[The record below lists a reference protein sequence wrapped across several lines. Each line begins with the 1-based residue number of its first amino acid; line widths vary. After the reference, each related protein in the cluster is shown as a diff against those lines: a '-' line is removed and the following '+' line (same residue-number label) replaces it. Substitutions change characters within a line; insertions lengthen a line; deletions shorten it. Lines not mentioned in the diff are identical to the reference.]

1 MNEGLAQASEHVA
14 LPARCVGND
23 HGDRCGGGVIPGPGA
38 AGCGTD
44 GCGHAGADAPTPA
57 PAGYG
62 TKGIGFHGSCHCLNA
77 MACRDGWPPR
87 DTARVPCPVPGQTRP
102 AGAASLMARW
112 SASTM
117 AAGVFAGAS
126 TPHHVLTSK
135 LAMPASAIVGTPGNS
150 GERCALVTA
159 STGSLPSRTN
169 GRMVGTVEKNRS
181 TRPDSNSTVAGLLP
195 LNGTCVI
202 CKPAFWRNISP
213 AR

>member
-1 MNEGLAQASEHVA
+1 MAGHRAPEREFLAQFLAKRGRRELHGVSAFAHQTPLHRLRRRRLVDGAMEPLHNA
-14 LPARCVGND
+14 CRPSLPPPPAWWR
-23 HGDRCGGGVIPGPGA
+23 GGGGP
-38 AGCGTD
+38 
-44 GCGHAGADAPTPA
+44 
-57 PAGYG
+57 
-62 TKGIGFHGSCHCLNA
+62 
-77 MACRDGWPPR
+77 
-87 DTARVPCPVPGQTRP
+87 
-102 AGAASLMARW
+102 
-112 SASTM
+112 STM